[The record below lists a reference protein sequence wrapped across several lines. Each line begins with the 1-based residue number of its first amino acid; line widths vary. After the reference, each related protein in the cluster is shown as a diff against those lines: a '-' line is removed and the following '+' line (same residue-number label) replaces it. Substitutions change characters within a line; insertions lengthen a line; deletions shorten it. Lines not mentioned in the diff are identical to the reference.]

1 MIKVAPSVLSG
12 DYAKLGESVAL
23 AEKWGGDYLHFDVM
37 DGVFV
42 PNITVGMPSLAA
54 VRSYCSLPFDVHLMI
69 INPEK
74 YVEKFAA
81 AGADI
86 ITVHYEACK
95 ENLESVLRQ
104 IKAAGVKCG
113 AVINPDTPVC
123 AIEKVI
129 PLCDMVLVMSV
140 FPGFGGQKFIPSVL
154 DKVREIRA
162 IANGLGLPL
171 DIQIDGGINEETAAL
186 AREAGANILVAGNA
200 VFKAENRAEMIVK
213 LKA

>member
-74 YVEKFAA
+74 YVERFVK

-86 ITVHYEACK
+86 ITFHPEACADVK
-95 ENLESVLRQ
+95 GTLLKIIELG
-104 IKAAGVKCG
+104 KKCG
-113 AVINPDTPVC
+113 LVVNPDKDLSLVMPYVD
-123 AIEKVI
+123 
-129 PLCDMVLVMSV
+129 LLDMVVFMGV
-140 FPGFGGQKFIPSVL
+140 FPGFGGQKFIPEVL
-154 DKVREIRA
+154 DKIREFSKIVKEVGYN
-162 IANGLGLPL
+162 IELEL
-171 DIQIDGGINEETAAL
+171 DGGVNEDNAQTTKD
-186 AREAGANILVAGNA
+186 AGIEVLVAGSA
-200 VFKAENRAEMIVK
+200 VYNSKNPIDTIK
-213 LKA
+213 NLKR

>member
-74 YVEKFAA
+74 YVERFVK

-86 ITVHYEACK
+86 ITFHPEACADVKGTLLKIK
-95 ENLESVLRQ
+95 ELG
-104 IKAAGVKCG
+104 KKCG
-113 AVINPDTPVC
+113 LVVNPDKELSLVMPYVD
-123 AIEKVI
+123 
-129 PLCDMVLVMSV
+129 LLDMVVFMGV
-140 FPGFGGQKFIPSVL
+140 FPGFGGQKFIPEVL
-154 DKVREIRA
+154 DKIREFSKIVKEGGYN
-162 IANGLGLPL
+162 IELEL
-171 DIQIDGGINEETAAL
+171 DGGVNEDNAQTIKDAGINV
-186 AREAGANILVAGNA
+186 LVAGSA
-200 VFKAENRAEMIVK
+200 VYNSINPIGTIKN
-213 LKA
+213 LKR